1 MNTQSKKAKVE
12 KKKRIEG
19 FQVLEDECIWM
30 KAGVVNYRQCDNDYD
45 CNSCPFDKG
54 MRKAMGVGQD
64 QETTAVAPQ
73 WVTLLQ
79 EKYDGSSRPCR
90 HALTGRIDAPKICTQ
105 SYECYHCSFD
115 QMLDDM
121 DLVREVDPPVYR
133 LVSGY
138 KMAEGYY
145 YHMGHSWARFEHGGR
160 VKVGLD
166 DFTVKVFGTAKT
178 LTLPPLGEVLK
189 QNQVGWTFSRNGY
202 DAAVLA
208 PITGTVL
215 AVNQNARKHP
225 EIIAEDP
232 FHEGWLFMMEPD
244 MPKRNLRGLY
254 FDKESHVWM
263 ENEVQALL
271 GLMGPEY
278 EQMAATGGE
287 PLQDLFGHFP
297 NIGWGVLV
305 KRFLRSE
312 KKAHP

>member
-1 MNTQSKKAKVE
+1 
-12 KKKRIEG
+12 
-19 FQVLEDECIWM
+19 
-30 KAGVVNYRQCDNDYD
+30 
-45 CNSCPFDKG
+45 
-54 MRKAMGVGQD
+54 
-64 QETTAVAPQ
+64 
-73 WVTLLQ
+73 
-79 EKYDGSSRPCR
+79 
-90 HALTGRIDAPKICTQ
+90 
-105 SYECYHCSFD
+105 
-115 QMLDDM
+115 MLDDM

-138 KMAEGYY
+138 KMADGYY

-166 DFTVKVFGTAKT
+166 DFMVKVFGTAKT

-215 AVNQNARKHP
+215 AVNQNAREHP

-232 FHEGWLFMMEPD
+232 FHEGWLFMVEPD

-263 ENEVQALL
+263 ENEVQGLL
-271 GLMGPEY
+271 SLMGPEY
-278 EQMAATGGE
+278 ERMAATGGE
-287 PLQDLFGHFP
+287 PLKDLFGHFP
-297 NIGWGVLV
+297 EIGWGTLV